1 MLFTTH
7 WLQTIFQETNDYTKE
22 ERNIDKV
29 NTDSRQQER
38 QSLFVPIVGEQFD
51 GHAYLLQ
58 AIEGGAIATLWQ
70 HNRALPDDLPTDFL
84 VFFVEDT
91 TTALQQ
97 LAHAY
102 RQKINPTVIGITGS
116 NGKTTTKDLVT
127 SVVGTVY
134 KTHATIGNFNNHIG
148 LPLTILDMPAQT
160 EMLVLEMGMSNFK
173 EIELLSDIAR
183 PNYAII
189 TNIGESHIEYLGTRA
204 GIAEAKLEI
213 TYGMNPSGT
222 LIVDG
227 DESLLQSITKPDKV
241 IKCGLG
247 EENDVIIHD
256 ISLKEQYTQFRVDL
270 DKSDYCIPLLGKHH
284 AKNATF
290 AITIGKALDI
300 SIENIK
306 QGLTDLNITSMRFEI
321 LQGQNDVAIIN
332 DAYNASPTSMKAS
345 IDVVKQMTGYQKRI
359 LILGDVFELGEQSEQ
374 LHASVAD
381 VITHPITNVYT
392 YGQDAKCITD
402 HVRMQQ
408 PAIVCQH
415 FKNQT
420 SLIQTIKTFLDP
432 DTLILFKASRGMQ
445 FETLVKS
452 IL

>member
-7 WLQTIFQETNDYTKE
+7 WLQTIFPEMNDFTKE
-22 ERNIDKV
+22 ERNINKV
-29 NTDSRQQER
+29 NTDSRQQEQ

-51 GHAYLLQ
+51 GHAYLKQ

-102 RQKINPTVIGITGS
+102 QKKINPTVIGITGS

-134 KTHATIGNFNNHIG
+134 KTHATVGNFNNHIG
-148 LPLTILDMPAQT
+148 LPLTILDMPTET
-160 EMLVLEMGMSNFK
+160 EMLVLEMGMSDFK

-183 PNYAII
+183 PDYAII

-213 TYGMNPSGT
+213 TYGMDSSGT

-227 DESLLQSITKPDKV
+227 DESLLQSIQKPDKV

-256 ISLKEQYTQFRVDL
+256 ISLKEQYTQFKVDH
-270 DKSDYCIPLLGKHH
+270 DKSDYCIPLLG
-284 AKNATF
+284 
-290 AITIGKALDI
+290 II
-300 SIENIK
+300 IENIN
-306 QGLTDLNITSMRFEI
+306 QGLTELNITSIRFEI

-345 IDVVKQMTGYQKRI
+345 IDVVKQMTGYQKKI

-415 FKNQT
+415 FKNEA
-420 SLIQTIKTFLDP
+420 SMMQTIKTFLDP